1 VCLAPARAAEA
12 TATAAAPAATTT
24 TATTAATT
32 TTAAARAA
40 LVGFADAHR
49 ATAELSPVKRLARLR
64 GAVRVF
70 VLDERE
76 TARTTGIAVHDHTD
90 RSQLSMRLEE
100 LAELGLVG
108 GERKVP
114 YVKLLTQLLYP
125 VRDPCVPVRGHVP
138 RLVRAGHV
146 PALKRGDYC
155 GCANDEG
162 SGPEMPQDGPTT
174 GLTHC

>member
-1 VCLAPARAAEA
+1 MRLAPARAAEA
-12 TATAAAPAATTT
+12 TATAAAPAAP
-24 TATTAATT
+24 AA
-32 TTAAARAA
+32 TAAAAAATAAATRAA

-70 VLDERE
+70 VLDECE
-76 TARTTGIAVHDHTD
+76 PARTTGIAVHDHTD

-138 RLVRAGHV
+138 RPVRAGHV
-146 PALKRGDYC
+146 PALKRSDYC

-174 GLTHC
+174 GSTHC